1 MSQQSKA
8 MKSLIADF
16 KKTSRE
22 SQTVDAS
29 KYYDWNVPILE
40 FFTGLRELGVLTL
53 ALGISSEA
61 NGGQLK
67 QTEEGRATLWCR
79 VDNHERN
86 YTLSKSVTKAVAG
99 LLGDENLRTEYGA
112 EAGVAAF
119 RLAAA
124 AIANRKVGKHT
135 ETGALTIF

>member
-1 MSQQSKA
+1 MSQSKA

-22 SQTVDAS
+22 SAIIDAS
-29 KYYDWNVPILE
+29 QYYDWNVPVLE
-40 FFTGLRELGVLTL
+40 FFTELRAMGVLTL
-53 ALGISSEA
+53 SLGISSEA
-61 NGGQLK
+61 DGGQLLIS
-67 QTEEGRATLWCR
+67 EGGRATLWCQ
-79 VDNHERN
+79 VDNVERN
-86 YTLSKSVTKAVAG
+86 YTLSKTVTKAVAG

-124 AIANRKVGKHT
+124 AIANRKVGKHS
-135 ETGALTIF
+135 ETGAITIF